1 MADKPSKGLA
11 DVVAASTALSDIDGR
26 AGLLFYRGYDIH
38 QLAGS
43 ATFEELAYLLQ
54 RGHAPTAG
62 ELDAYRAEIN
72 GGRYLGKLVTA
83 CLPDVAASQGP
94 MEAMRTLVS
103 LASADDPD
111 KGSNAPEANS
121 RKAVRLVAQQ
131 PLLVAAYHAARG
143 GREVVPAIDG
153 LGLAANFLLQMR
165 GTPPSERDAQIF
177 DTCLV
182 LHADHTMNAST
193 FAARVCAAT
202 LSDMHSAVVAAIATL
217 KGPLHGGANE
227 QVMRTL
233 TEIRDAAPGDPVG
246 AVEPEVVRRLAA
258 GEKIMGFGHR
268 VYKTEDPRA
277 THLREMSAEL
287 AEAAGDDTFYRMSRR
302 MEEVVLAEKGLYP
315 NVDFYAA
322 TVYHYLRIPTEE
334 FTPVFSVSRMAGWT
348 AHVIEQHADNRL
360 IRPDSEYIGERGL
373 TWIPL
378 GQR

>member
-1 MADKPSKGLA
+1 
-11 DVVAASTALSDIDGR
+11 
-26 AGLLFYRGYDIH
+26 
-38 QLAGS
+38 
-43 ATFEELAYLLQ
+43 
-54 RGHAPTAG
+54 
-62 ELDAYRAEIN
+62 
-72 GGRYLGKLVTA
+72 
-83 CLPDVAASQGP
+83 
-94 MEAMRTLVS
+94 MEAMRSLVS

-111 KGSNAPEANS
+111 KDSNSAAANI
-121 RKAVRLVAQQ
+121 RKATRLTAQQ
-131 PLLVAAYHAARG
+131 PILVAAYHAARNG
-143 GREVVPAIDG
+143 GKVCPAEPE

-165 GTPPSERDAQIF
+165 GAPPAPREAEIF

-202 LSDMHSAVVAAIATL
+202 LSDMHSAVVAAIGTL

-233 TEIRDAAPGDPVG
+233 SEIRAAAPGDPVG
-246 AVEPEVVRRLAA
+246 AVEGEVRDRLAR

-277 THLREMSAEL
+277 THLRQMSGEL
-287 AEAAGDDTFYRMSRR
+287 ADASGDDTYYRMSRR
-302 MEEVVLAEKGLYP
+302 MEEIVLAEKGLYP
-315 NVDFYAA
+315 NVDFFAA
-322 TVYHYLRIPTEE
+322 TVYRYLAIPTDL

-378 GQR
+378 DQR

>member
-1 MADKPSKGLA
+1 MADKPSRGLA
-11 DVVAASTALSDIDGR
+11 DVIAASTALSDIDGR

-43 ATFEELAYLLQ
+43 ATFEEVAYLLQ
-54 RGHAPTAG
+54 RGHPPSAG
-62 ELDAYRAEIN
+62 ELDAYRAEIS
-72 GGRYLGKLVTA
+72 GGRFLGKLVTA
-83 CLPDVAASQGP
+83 SLADVAASQGP

-111 KGSNAPEANS
+111 KNSNAPAANA

-131 PLLVAAYHAARG
+131 PLLVAAYDAARG
-143 GREVVPAIDG
+143 GREVTPAIDG
-153 LGLAANFLLQMR
+153 LGVAANFLLQLR
-165 GTPPSERDAQIF
+165 GTPPSEREAQIF

-202 LSDMHSAVVAAIATL
+202 LSDMHSAVVAAIGTL

-227 QVMRTL
+227 QVMRML
-233 TEIRDAAPGDPVG
+233 AEIRDAAPADPEG
-246 AVEPEVVRRLAA
+246 AVPGEVLRRLAA

-287 AEAAGDDTFYRMSRR
+287 AEASGDDTFYRMSRR

-322 TVYHYLRIPTEE
+322 TVYHYLRIPVDL

-348 AHVIEQHADNRL
+348 AHVMEQHADNRL